1 MKQVKPPEGC
11 DPGQEEPR
19 GPFSRLRS
27 GLRDFIFGAALM
39 EFQKVAREER
49 AARQDLFLAVTF
61 GDLLGIPILPSP
73 YALRLLPYIVP
84 YFESW
89 KRRMVRKR
97 DLTALGD
104 L

>member
-1 MKQVKPPEGC
+1 MRDPKSPEGY
-11 DPGQEEPR
+11 DPGKEEP
-19 GPFSRLRS
+19 GGTLSRLRDA
-27 GLRDFIFGAALM
+27 LRDFIFGAAFM

-61 GDLLGIPILPSP
+61 GDMLGLPILPSP
-73 YALRLLPYIVP
+73 YALRLLPHILP
-84 YFESW
+84 ALESW